1 MFHFLNSQR
10 LSREP
15 IEPRALE
22 LAITSAVKTFAPC
35 CEPFVGVIVEQSTPS
50 SPNDTNWTI
59 KGVKF
64 GKAEHEPCNAALSVV
79 VERLKREFEITHS

>member
-1 MFHFLNSQR
+1 MFQILSSQR
-10 LSREP
+10 LPREP

-22 LAITSAVKTFAPC
+22 LAITSAVKTFASVASHSLASS
-35 CEPFVGVIVEQSTPS
+35 FEQSTPR
-50 SPNDTNWTI
+50 SPDDTNCTI

-64 GKAEHEPCNAALSVV
+64 GKAEREPYNAALSVV